1 MNYTFPLDIMYV
13 RLLSQNSVC
22 VTQRRTKITFTH
34 QQVLNLLMTH
44 TLAKLHGT
52 VVPNLD
58 LSSTL
63 TF

>member
-22 VTQRRTKITFTH
+22 VTQRRTKITFTYK
-34 QQVLNLLMTH
+34 VLNLLMTH